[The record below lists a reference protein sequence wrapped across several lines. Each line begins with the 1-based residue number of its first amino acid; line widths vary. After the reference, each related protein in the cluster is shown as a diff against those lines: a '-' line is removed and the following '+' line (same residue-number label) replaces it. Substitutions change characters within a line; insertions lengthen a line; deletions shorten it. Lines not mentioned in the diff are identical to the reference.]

1 MLRPIVFSL
10 LLAYGAV
17 AQAQLPPAVSQQLA
31 AAKIADDAISVLV
44 LRGDTA
50 LVSHF
55 AERAMQPASTIKV
68 LTTLVGLEQL
78 GPAFRGRTELRS
90 AAPVLQETLMGDLVL
105 HGGADADLD
114 TAALTGMLQNV
125 RNQGIRKIDGRIV
138 QERALFN
145 PPRSDRGLPPF
156 DESPDAYYNVIPDAL
171 LVNKNM
177 LLLDMRSSAERVQ
190 VVMQPSLDNV
200 SIESGFTLIDTDCAK
215 WEDGWKQP
223 QVLYEAAGRIRIVL
237 KGTYPKNCARGNSIN
252 VLDRQDYVDRL
263 VRQVWKQLGGE
274 VTGAGVDAG
283 MPAGTRLLAEHVS
296 RSLPEVV
303 RDINKPSDNT
313 LARTVFLSLGSLEF
327 DAVAGSKP
335 LPVNAGETT
344 FSRTDAAI
352 RNWMRKQG
360 IHDAGLVLENGS
372 GLSRTEKISA
382 LQMAG
387 VLQAG
392 LRSKW
397 APEYQA
403 SLPIA
408 GVDGTMR
415 RRLKD
420 TPAFERARIKTGGLS
435 NVVAIAG
442 YVPDADGQLCVV
454 VAMINSEKAG
464 SGRAALDALVEW
476 VARTSAARPPM

>member
-1 MLRPIVFSL
+1 MMRPLVFAV
-10 LLAYGAV
+10 LLAGASA
-17 AQAQLPPAVSQQLA
+17 AQAQLPQTVSQQLA
-31 AAKIADDAISVLV
+31 AGDIGQDTISVLV

-55 AERAMQPASTIKV
+55 AERPMQPASTIKL

-90 AAPVLQETLMGDLVL
+90 AAPVVQETLMGDLVL
-105 HGGADADLD
+105 RGGADADLSGE
-114 TAALTGMLQNV
+114 ALTAMLQAL
-125 RNQGIRKIDGRIV
+125 RNQGVRKIDGRLV
-138 QERALFN
+138 QDRQLFN
-145 PPRSDRGLPPF
+145 PARSDIGLPPF

-171 LVNKNM
+171 LINKNM
-177 LLLDMRSSAERVQ
+177 LLLDMRSTGTQVQ
-190 VVMQPSLDNV
+190 VAMQPQLDRV
-200 SIESGFTLIDTDCAK
+200 TVESGFTLIEADCAK
-215 WEDGWKQP
+215 WENGWKQP
-223 QVLYEAAGRIRIVL
+223 QVVREADGRIRIRL
-237 KGTYPKNCARGNSIN
+237 LGTYPKNCARGNSIN

-274 VTGAGVDAG
+274 VTG
-283 MPAGTRLLAEHVS
+283 PALDGATPPGSRLLAEHVS

-313 LARTVFLSLGSLEF
+313 LARTVFLSLGSLEA
-327 DAVAGSKP
+327 DPVAGSHP
-335 LPVNAGETT
+335 APADPAQTT
-344 FSRTDAAI
+344 VSRTDLAI
-352 RNWMRKQG
+352 RSWLRKQG
-360 IHDAGLVLENGS
+360 IGDGGLVLENGS

-382 LQMAG
+382 RQMAG

-397 APEYQA
+397 APEFQS

-420 TPAFERARIKTGGLS
+420 TPAYERARIKTGGLG
-435 NVVAIAG
+435 NVMAIAG
-442 YVPDADGQLCVV
+442 YVPDANGQPCIV
-454 VAMINSEKAG
+454 VAMINSERAG
-464 SGRAALDALVEW
+464 NGRAALDALIDW
-476 VARTSAARPPM
+476 VARSVP